1 MNIMKRFVTCILI
14 ILCTISIWAKPYSA
28 QSRPEL
34 DRYTRVSNPD
44 GILSQSTVDSI
55 HSMLRALDSHNVFCI
70 VAVVKNIE
78 NDDPYTFA
86 IELGRRYELGGKQ
99 SQGVVIALATD
110 DRSYFIST
118 GTGMEKYLPDAICKR
133 IENQAM
139 LPYLKQGDWDNAVMA
154 CVRDMKGY
162 LEKNPEIMEQYRN
175 THDENMDGSYGF
187 LAFLFLMG
195 ILFIV
200 FSVIYAEYKE
210 SKCPY
215 CGKHSLKKQT
225 TRIKK
230 LSSLKY
236 QYTTTYLCRNCGKT
250 TDKTRIH
257 QQQPTIFIGSG
268 GGGFRSG
275 GGFGGGFGGGGFGG
289 FGGGSFGGGG
299 AGGRF

>member
-1 MNIMKRFVTCILI
+1 MMKRFATYIFLLLCSVTL
-14 ILCTISIWAKPYSA
+14 WAKPYSA
-28 QSRPEL
+28 QTLPEL

-44 GILSQSTVDSI
+44 GILSQNAVDSI
-55 HSMLRALDSHNVFCI
+55 HSMLRALDAHNVFCI

-78 NDDPYTFA
+78 GDDPYKFA

-139 LPYLKQGDWDNAVMA
+139 LPYLKQSDWDNAVMA

-162 LEKNPEIMEQYRN
+162 LEKNPEIMEQYR
-175 THDENMDGSYGF
+175 DDYDSGEDD
-187 LAFLFLMG
+187 AFFTLVG
-195 ILFIV
+195 ILFLFGIG
-200 FSVIYAEYKE
+200 FIILSVIYTEYKE

-215 CGKHSLKKQT
+215 CGKHSLKKES

-236 QYTTTYLCRNCGKT
+236 EYHITYKCKNCGKT
-250 TDKTRIH
+250 TVKTRIH
-257 QQQPTIFIGSG
+257 EQQPPTIIIG
-268 GGGFRSG
+268 GGGGRSG
-275 GGFGGGFGGGGFGG
+275 GFSGGFGGGGGFGG